1 MPVSITLQDEEI
13 ERLKSYIEEYGLSR
27 IPVKSRYELL
37 RIKDRGIEM
46 ILYKSGR
53 LVYNDSSEM
62 RRIIDEILKIENEY
76 TYILGTDEAGK
87 GEWYGPLIVE
97 CVALKPREIDE
108 LRKIGVRDSK
118 KLGKRRLLDLGDR
131 LVRSKFIRKSLILMP
146 ETYNRSY
153 RKFRLEGKTLNDLM
167 AWAHARAI
175 KDLISKLKYERL
187 KIIIDKFDLKKTEF
201 RLRDLD
207 KTGIEVIQKIRG
219 ESEIPV
225 ATASILAKYIFEKQ
239 VDELD
244 KKFGIDLRKS
254 RPDEIPREILPYV
267 SKIHFKN
274 VRKVIK

>member
-13 ERLKSYIEEYGLSR
+13 ERVKEYIERYGLPR
-27 IPVKSRYELL
+27 IPVKSRHELL
-37 RIKDRGIEM
+37 RVKDKGIGM

-62 RRIIDEILKIENEY
+62 RRIIDEVLKIEKEY
-76 TYILGTDEAGK
+76 TYMLGTDEAGK
-87 GEWYGPLIVE
+87 GEWYGPLVVE
-97 CVALKPREIDE
+97 CVALKPREINE
-108 LRKIGVRDSK
+108 LRKLGVKDSK

-131 LVRSKFIRKSLILMP
+131 LVRLKFIRKPLILMP

-153 RKFRLEGKTLNDLM
+153 RKFRLEGKSLNDLM

-175 KDLISKLKYERL
+175 KDLIGKLKYERL
-187 KIIIDKFDLKKTEF
+187 KVIIDKFDLKKMEF

-207 KTGIEVIQKIRG
+207 KTGVEIVQKIRG

-274 VRKVIK
+274 VRKVIG

>member
-37 RIKDRGIEM
+37 RVKDRGIEM

-131 LVRSKFIRKSLILMP
+131 LVRSKFIRKPLILMP

>member
-13 ERLKSYIEEYGLSR
+13 ERLKSYIEEYRLPR
-27 IPVKSRYELL
+27 IPVKSRHELL
-37 RIKDRGIEM
+37 RVKDKDIGM

-53 LVYNDSSEM
+53 LVYNDGPEM

-97 CVALKPREIDE
+97 CVALKPKEIDE

-118 KLGKRRLLDLGDR
+118 KLEKRRLLDLGDR
-131 LVRSKFIRKSLILMP
+131 LVRSKFIRKPLILMP

-153 RKFRLEGKTLNDLM
+153 KKFRLEGKTLNDLM
-167 AWAHARAI
+167 AWAHARTI
-175 KDLISKLKYERL
+175 KDLIGKLKYGRL
-187 KIIIDKFDLKKTEF
+187 KIIIDKFDIKRTEF

-207 KTGIEVIQKIRG
+207 KTGVEVIQKIG
-219 ESEIPV
+219 AESEIPV

-239 VDELD
+239 VDKLD
-244 KKFGIDLRKS
+244 EKFGIDLRKS
-254 RPDEIPREILPYV
+254 RPDEIPREILPRV
-267 SKIHFKN
+267 AKLHFKN
-274 VRKVIK
+274 VRKVIG

>member
-37 RIKDRGIEM
+37 RVKDRGIEM

-131 LVRSKFIRKSLILMP
+131 LVRSKFIRKPLILMP

-175 KDLISKLKYERL
+175 KDLIGKLKYERL

-207 KTGIEVIQKIRG
+207 KTGIEVVQKIRG

-244 KKFGIDLRKS
+244 KKFSIDLRKS

>member
-131 LVRSKFIRKSLILMP
+131 LVRSKFIRKPLILMP

-175 KDLISKLKYERL
+175 KDLIGKLKYERL

-207 KTGIEVIQKIRG
+207 KTGIEVVQKIRG

>member
-13 ERLKSYIEEYGLSR
+13 ERVKEYIERYGLPR
-27 IPVKSRYELL
+27 IPVKSRHELL
-37 RIKDRGIEM
+37 RVKDKGIGM

-62 RRIIDEILKIENEY
+62 RRIIDEVLKIEKEY
-76 TYILGTDEAGK
+76 TYLLGTDEAGK
-87 GEWYGPLIVE
+87 GEWYGPLVVE
-97 CVALKPREIDE
+97 CVALKPGEINE
-108 LRKIGVRDSK
+108 LRKLGVKDSK

-131 LVRSKFIRKSLILMP
+131 LVRLKFIRKPLILMP

-153 RKFRLEGKTLNDLM
+153 RKFRLEGKSLNDLM

-175 KDLISKLKYERL
+175 KDLIGKLKYERL
-187 KIIIDKFDLKKTEF
+187 KVIIDKFDLKKMEF

-207 KTGIEVIQKIRG
+207 KTDVEVVQKIRG

-274 VRKVIK
+274 VRKVIG

>member
-131 LVRSKFIRKSLILMP
+131 LVRSKFIRKPLILMP

>member
-37 RIKDRGIEM
+37 RVKDRGIEM

-131 LVRSKFIRKSLILMP
+131 LVRSKFIRKPLILMP

-175 KDLISKLKYERL
+175 KDLIGKLKYERL

-207 KTGIEVIQKIRG
+207 KTGIEVVQKIRG